1 MGNVRLNR
9 FIALCGAASRRG
21 ADALIAAGKVEI
33 NGERA
38 VSPAV
43 DVDMEKDAVTV
54 EGRALR
60 PPEEKVY
67 IMLNKP
73 AGVLSSCGDDRG
85 RPTVTD
91 IVKYGGARLF
101 PVGRLDMD
109 TEGLLLLTNDGDF
122 AFRLTHP
129 KYETPKKY
137 LAVVSG
143 CPGEKSLSLL
153 REGIEVDGRRTA
165 GASIEVLSSGG
176 GKTKL
181 HVTIREGRNRQIK
194 KMFEAVGHRVI
205 YLKRIAIGGLRL
217 GDLKTGHWRPLGPRD
232 FEALRE
238 K

>member
-1 MGNVRLNR
+1 MRLNR

-21 ADALIAAGKVEI
+21 ADALIAAGKVQI

-38 VSPAV
+38 LSPAV
-43 DVDMEKDAVTV
+43 DVDAKKDSVTV
-54 EGRALR
+54 EGRTLR

-91 IVKYGGARLF
+91 IVKYGSARLF

-129 KYETPKKY
+129 KHETPKKY

-143 CPGEKSLSLL
+143 CPGEKSLGLL
-153 REGIEVDGRRTA
+153 REGIEVDGRKTA
-165 GASIEVLSSGG
+165 GASIEVLSYGG
-176 GKTKL
+176 GKIKL

-205 YLKRIAIGGLRL
+205 YLKRIAIGGLGL
-217 GDLKTGHWRPLGPRD
+217 GNLKTGHWRLLGPRD